1 MSERLNVK
9 IASLYVYHG
18 GKEMKELRWRVMNIV
33 NEYLTNNRIRKA
45 LRQLEYL
52 GDDHRYLK
60 SNGIDMNV
68 LNHYRTPNYDIIWKR
83 NTEYHGLCRGRARK
97 NFNIN
102 RISYFKDIP
111 DGIEILVDYVD
122 VTAIRTMNIPT
133 EIIYESI
140 YRELPE
146 LFEE

>member
-1 MSERLNVK
+1 MGTPKAER
-9 IASLYVYHG
+9 
-18 GKEMKELRWRVMNIV
+18 ERVMNIV
-33 NEYLTNNRIRKA
+33 NEYLTSNRIKKA
-45 LRQLEYL
+45 LRQIEYL

-60 SNGIDMNV
+60 SNGIDMNI
-68 LNHYRTPNYDIIWKR
+68 NHYRRPNMELVFDR
-83 NTEYHGLCRGRARK
+83 CEEYINFVGGRGAK
-97 NFNIN
+97 NYNIN
-102 RISYFKDIP
+102 KLMFFKDIP

>member
-1 MSERLNVK
+1 
-9 IASLYVYHG
+9 
-18 GKEMKELRWRVMNIV
+18 MNIV
-33 NEYLTNNRIRKA
+33 NEYLTSNRIKKA
-45 LRQLEYL
+45 LRQIEYL

-60 SNGIDMNV
+60 SQGIDMSLVNV
-68 LNHYRTPNYDIIWKR
+68 NHYRTPNNDIVYDQSA
-83 NTEYHGLCRGRARK
+83 EYLNQVCGRTK
-97 NFNIN
+97 NYNIN
-102 RISYFKDIP
+102 KLTYFKDIP

-122 VTAIRTMNIPT
+122 VTAIRTMNIPS

>member
-1 MSERLNVK
+1 MSLV
-9 IASLYVYHG
+9 
-18 GKEMKELRWRVMNIV
+18 
-33 NEYLTNNRIRKA
+33 
-45 LRQLEYL
+45 
-52 GDDHRYLK
+52 
-60 SNGIDMNV
+60 
-68 LNHYRTPNYDIIWKR
+68 NHYRTPGIIESLNRLK
-83 NTEYHGLCRGRARK
+83 ERGTSLGVFK
-97 NFNIN
+97 EKEFNVNKIKL
-102 RISYFKDIP
+102 FKDIP